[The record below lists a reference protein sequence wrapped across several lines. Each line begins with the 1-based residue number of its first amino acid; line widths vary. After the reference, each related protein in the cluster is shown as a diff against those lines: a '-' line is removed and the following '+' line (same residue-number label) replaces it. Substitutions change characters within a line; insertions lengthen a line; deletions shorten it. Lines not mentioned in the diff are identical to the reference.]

1 MEAARVGIKA
11 IALST
16 DFTTFDYALSELD
29 NVYDFIMSKG
39 LLDNARLLNVNI
51 PTEPSRGIL
60 ITRQGGTYYTDA
72 YVYRGNDMY
81 IQMGD
86 PVILEDKDLTVDIS
100 AVQSGYIS
108 ITPLTEQKTDWT
120 AYEKLKT
127 I

>member
-1 MEAARVGIKA
+1 
-11 IALST
+11 
-16 DFTTFDYALSELD
+16 
-29 NVYDFIMSKG
+29 MSKG